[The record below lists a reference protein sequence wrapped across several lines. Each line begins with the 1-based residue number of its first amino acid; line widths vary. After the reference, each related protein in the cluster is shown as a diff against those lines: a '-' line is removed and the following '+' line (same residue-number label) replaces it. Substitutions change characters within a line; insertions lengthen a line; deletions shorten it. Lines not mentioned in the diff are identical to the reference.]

1 MLKFPPF
8 HERVLEPMLAL
19 CEQYSLYLAGG
30 YAVKAHGL
38 VDRPSQD
45 LDFATDSFHPLH
57 EIIDRATQAY
67 RDAGFE
73 VVDLRDTSPQMGR
86 IEVHDTATGER
97 CEVDF
102 LKEPLQKAPVPMGR
116 LTVVA
121 MDDLAGMKASAL
133 ATRAAPRDFIDV
145 RALSEFIPLRE
156 IERRA
161 RIRNEEEFHVRYLAE
176 SLEAIGEL
184 AFEEFESLGLD
195 GDQLREL
202 MLWAQ
207 AWADE
212 IKQRRVADGDADE
225 DYEPDIAEAFHE
237 D

>member
-19 CEQYSLYLAGG
+19 CQQYNLYLAGG

-45 LDFATDSFHPLH
+45 LDFATNSFRPLP
-57 EIIDRATQAY
+57 EIIDRVTQAY

-73 VVDLRDTSPQMGR
+73 VVDLQDTNAQLGR
-86 IEVHDTATGER
+86 IEVHDTATGEK

-102 LKEPLQKAPVPMGR
+102 LKEPLQRAPVSMGR
-116 LTVVA
+116 ITVVA

-145 RALSEFIPLRE
+145 RAISEFIPLRE

-161 RIRNEEEFHVRYLAE
+161 RIRNDEEFHVRKLAE
-176 SLEAIGEL
+176 SLEAISEL
-184 AFEEFESLGLD
+184 APDEFEALGLD
-195 GDQLREL
+195 DDQLREL
-202 MLWAQ
+202 MRWAQ

-212 IKQRRVADGDADE
+212 IKQRRAADGDADE
-225 DYEPDIAEAFHE
+225 DYEPDIEEALYE